1 MKVRKQAL
9 WTVRTLR
16 LPLAPLGITIIALLL
31 CAGRTS
37 AQCSVEVAPG
47 EKRFLQASNG
57 DATPFTP
64 ATGPSGFFAQGAFY
78 LNENKV
84 EANAVLTGG
93 ALGFLSASAFAEI
106 NYQFCVPGKR
116 ENSINATILGQA
128 EWNGILF
135 LLATLGAD
143 PKALVTASLLDLG
156 TEGTDAP
163 IVLGSQPLL
172 DSSLTLHQIKVI
184 SAGGSIV
191 TGSRGLNMTVPILTG
206 HFYEI
211 QFKLECDV
219 PSGLVSVGGGCIFG
233 SDLPINISNL
243 TIPTLVD
250 FAKLSNLNVRLSE
263 DPYGATLAVREA
275 VAALAKQI
283 ETNSHVELDLE
294 RENAQLLGILN
305 EIKALLTALQ
315 ADPPFSSTPA
325 KAKTSDPKPP
335 IRPARPRTMDPP

>member
-37 AQCSVEVAPG
+37 AQCSVDVAPG
-47 EKRFLQASNG
+47 EKRSLQASNG
-57 DATPFTP
+57 DTTPFTP

-84 EANAVLTGG
+84 EADAVLTGG
-93 ALGFLSASAFAEI
+93 ALGFLSASAFAQI

-116 ENSINATILGQA
+116 EDSINATILGEA

-135 LLATLGAD
+135 VFATLGSG

-156 TEGTDAP
+156 TDGTDAP
-163 IVLGSQPLL
+163 IELASQTLL
-172 DSSLTLHQIKVI
+172 DSSTKLTSVKGI
-184 SAGGSIV
+184 SLGGSIV
-191 TGSRGLNMTVPILTG
+191 TGSMGLNMTNVPITTG
-206 HFYEI
+206 HVYEI

-250 FAKLSNLNVRLSE
+250 YAKLSNLTVRLSD
-263 DPYGATLAVREA
+263 DPYGAILSVGEA
-275 VAALAKQI
+275 VAALAKQV

-305 EIKALLTALQ
+305 EIKTLLTALQ
-315 ADPPFSSTPA
+315 SDPPIS
-325 KAKTSDPKPP
+325 KTSDPKLP